1 MLLSA
6 VCLSLS
12 LLCPVTVPH
21 SAAPQNDV
29 GQWAYE
35 RHSCAAATQRCDGTI
50 QVPLNW
56 SDPASERITVAFAWL
71 PRTDMSRPATGTVLA
86 NWGGPAEAIS
96 SVPLFEEALGPVLE
110 RQNLLVVDPRG
121 FGRSSPL
128 KCPDLD
134 LGKVATIGQCAN
146 YLGPRIRYF
155 TGDQA
160 AHDLNAV
167 RRALGVPKVTFYG
180 NSYGTAFAQAFVTR
194 FPHHVAAVFLDSV
207 VYTGPD
213 GYGTGWGFE
222 SLIRNGMHALDEV
235 CEPSRACH
243 TLPRRAPDRWTQL
256 VHLLRSRP
264 DPRIP
269 WLQLLQ
275 INALSTDAV
284 LGRETNA
291 AAVAYLRGD
300 RAPLYR
306 LVDDLQAAFQANAGG
321 RKSPGRA
328 GMLAYVCADS
338 KFPFDREASISVR
351 RRQLDAF
358 YDGGGLAPYS
368 PADVVGALGGGW
380 NEWCL
385 HWPAPRPSPLVPPNA
400 TYPDV
405 PVLVVDGQL
414 DTNTPPAGAAAVAAR
429 FPRAT
434 MIEVP
439 FGEHASAFGLWGPYS
454 QCVRDLMRR
463 FLTSFDTRDP
473 GCSAENYRALGRFPR
488 VTRDVPPALGVGVR
502 GQERRLVAAAFGTA
516 VDALARRNPYAS
528 LEAGL
533 VEEPGLR
540 GGRIR
545 FDDTNGKVV
554 LTGVRYV
561 SDLAVSGHVSY
572 GAGPATA
579 VLQVGGHELRLTWQP
594 FRAESATTVTGTL
607 DSRRFVVRVPAT
619 PGGAGDRHA
628 ERTGGFVSRHCC
640 IERFRGPDAANLSA
654 RAVVYPTLR
663 IDVPFGPSV
672 SGAPER

>member
-1 MLLSA
+1 MLLTA

-29 GQWAYE
+29 GRSAYE

-86 NWGGPAEAIS
+86 NPGGPAEAIS
-96 SVPLFEEALGPVLE
+96 SVPLFKVALGPVRE

-121 FGRSSPL
+121 LGRSAPL
-128 KCPDLD
+128 TCPGLDLD
-134 LGKVATIGQCAN
+134 KVATIGQCAN
-146 YLGPRIRYF
+146 YLGSRIRYF
-155 TGDQA
+155 TGDQS

-167 RRALGVPKVTFYG
+167 RQALGVPKVTFYG

-194 FPHHVAAVFLDSV
+194 FPQYVGAVFLDSV

-213 GYGTGWGFE
+213 GYGTGWGLE
-222 SLIRNGMHALDEV
+222 SPIRNGMRALDEV
-235 CEPSRACH
+235 CEPSQPCR
-243 TLPRRAPDRWTQL
+243 TLPGAAPDRWTQL
-256 VHLLRSRP
+256 VHLLRLRP

-269 WLQLLQ
+269 WLQMLQ
-275 INALSTDAV
+275 INAFSADAV

-291 AAVAYLRGD
+291 AAVAYLGGD
-300 RAPLYR
+300 SAPLYR
-306 LVDDLQAAFQANAGG
+306 LVDDLLAIFPPDDGEPT
-321 RKSPGRA
+321 SPELA
-328 GMLAYVCADS
+328 GMLAYVCAES
-338 KFPFDREASISVR
+338 KFPFDREASTSVR
-351 RRQLDAF
+351 RQQLGAF
-358 YDGGGLAPYS
+358 YAGGGLAPYS
-368 PADVVGALGGGW
+368 PADAVGALGGGW

-385 HWPAPRPSPLVPPNA
+385 PWPAPRPSPLVPPNA

-405 PVLVVDGQL
+405 PVLVVNGQL
-414 DTNTPPAGAAAVAAR
+414 DTTTPPADAAAVAAR

-439 FGEHASAFGLWGPYS
+439 FGDHASAFGLWGPYS

-473 GCSAENYRALGRFPR
+473 GCSAENYRALGTFPR

-502 GQERRLVAAAFGTA
+502 GGQEGRLVAAAFGTA

-540 GGRIR
+540 GGQIR

-561 SDLAVSGHVSY
+561 SDLAVTGHVSY

-607 DSRRFVVRVPAT
+607 DGRRFVVRVPAT
-619 PGGAGDRHA
+619 
-628 ERTGGFVSRHCC
+628 
-640 IERFRGPDAANLSA
+640 
-654 RAVVYPTLR
+654 
-663 IDVPFGPSV
+663 
-672 SGAPER
+672 